1 MKIFSEYYTIHKPIE
16 GERLN
21 NIAKKYH
28 TSVPKIL
35 AANPFLNPFSLDYT
49 KKLII
54 PLNKPIV
61 DESKSYDH
69 EKMKIDLMLLKT
81 FYPFIDV
88 DIIGAS
94 VEGRE
99 IYCVS
104 FGKGDHTVIYN
115 GAHHGN
121 EWITS
126 VLLMKWLEDLCY
138 GHAYNASIKGFDIRS
153 IYESS
158 KIMVVPMVNPDGIEL
173 VVNGFNKIQT
183 SQDRLLKMNHY
194 NPEFDQWKANIN
206 GVDLNRNYPAGWH
219 NYKRLERNKL
229 NIFGPGPKQF
239 SGYQPLSE
247 PESKCLA
254 NLTNRIN
261 PKLTLSFH
269 TQGEVIYWQFMG
281 KETIECKSIAKAL
294 SKVSGYQ
301 LEDEYEDEAYCGYKD
316 WFIERFN
323 KPGFT
328 IEVGLGCN
336 PIDMKQLSEIYEKTE
351 TLLMLA
357 SVI

>member
-1 MKIFSEYYTIHKPIE
+1 MKIFSDYYTIHQPEE

-28 TSVPKIL
+28 TSVQCIL
-35 AANPFLNPFSLDYT
+35 AANPLMNPFLMDYS
-49 KKLII
+49 KKMIV
-54 PLNKPIV
+54 PLNRSIV
-61 DESKSYDH
+61 DESKPYDH

-81 FYPFIDV
+81 FYPFIDI
-88 DIIGAS
+88 DIIGKS

-99 IYCVS
+99 IYCTS
-104 FGKGDHTVIYN
+104 FGRGEHTVIYN

-126 VLLMKWLEDLCY
+126 LLLMKWLEDLCY
-138 GHAYNASIKGFDIRS
+138 GYALNASVKGFDIKS
-153 IYESS
+153 LYENSR
-158 KIMVVPMVNPDGIEL
+158 IMIVPMVNPDGIEL
-173 VVNGFNKIQT
+173 VVNGFNKIHT
-183 SQDRLLKMNHY
+183 SQDKLLKMNQFSADF
-194 NPEFDQWKANIN
+194 NQWKANIN
-206 GVDLNRNYPAGWH
+206 GVDLNRNYPAGWQ
-219 NYKRLERNKL
+219 NYKRIEKHKL
-229 NIFGPGPKQF
+229 NVFGPGPKQF

-247 PESKCLA
+247 PETKCLA
-254 NLTNRIN
+254 YLTSRVN

-281 KETIECKSIAKAL
+281 KQTLECESVAKAL

-301 LEDEYEDEAYCGYKD
+301 LEDEAEDEAYCGYKD
-316 WFIERFN
+316 WFIEHFS
-323 KPGFT
+323 KPGLT

-336 PIDMKQLSEIYEKTE
+336 PIENNQFLEIYEKTE